1 MSRYED
7 YREDVYRRQKG
18 QFHFSVQEPS
28 PASSP
33 VQQREVEQ
41 PFRVMNPP
49 VTPLTPV
56 VGASS
61 QGEGVLFRRNSPSR
75 LAPLDRKSSSTS
87 PKRSSKNCIPS
98 LNNPY
103 ARRPSQT
110 KTRSPLSGSSASGKS
125 RQQGGSGR
133 RNGTTSPAMREKD
146 RLRLDTLMGMGTE
159 SYLRT
164 LSLKNSSD
172 GNRPTLKGREGRA
185 KSNTQVLLGDIP
197 ETLVKRRYPTTKDEK
212 LDAFWSPSSDH
223 NMSQQWLN
231 SYAHDAQFFTSRARW
246 SNVKLMEAEDMSI
259 GCFSPYPGSF
269 LGAVVSQQL
278 ISEETK
284 MAASVDSDCPDL
296 VHTAVQ
302 HIMQGIYSDGP
313 GAARVRSD
321 YRNED
326 PLSKAEDAA
335 ENSGDGTGHL
345 DNSKLITDRESELD
359 RGTPVVLMK
368 ALLDVPTF
376 SRRAQLLRDEK
387 EHEHILLP
395 EFAEALEQ
403 LQSQRKKEQD
413 TMINTVKRYQLKVIS
428 KIFRR
433 WHQAAKSGKKAVEM
447 LSMFL
452 RDAHDIKPRDVL
464 KAWYHVAQTT
474 KYHREIA
481 FEKTAKQEMDK
492 IQEEL
497 ARIRQKTMDH
507 MAKIDAAMR
516 EGDLLDLE
524 LKDALKKLHDP
535 ARQPPTLLKML
546 EGVNVAI
553 SLMGNICM
561 HQQSG
566 NAHETHRNDKGAARL
581 THVYNKTPFRF
592 ESEFSSPDR
601 WPREAPDP
609 DVEDGIRK
617 WRPGRLKN
625 DEFTHAFEPFK
636 TVAGKHLVRWA
647 NHVLEQNHQDNTPGA
662 GATAS
667 YEGGSLCIIN
677 PNVDLEDGKILAV
690 LHRSTPGVRVGIEKH
705 SAKLARGGGGGGAA
719 AGSRPGSRAAA
730 MKEAPP
736 LAKLLDSYDNVHR
749 AKCMLQEG
757 RRFMRPPMARY
768 VTCELLTGVKEPP
781 SPEEIAA
788 HEKRM
793 ARLAAREKESGIIVH
808 VMSRYMGMRIH
819 IHDTKSRVKFA
830 MLAELMGRHP
840 GGSLSPPM
848 EFENRML
855 KLLEEATD
863 IWHISRDG
871 FGKLVED
878 TPVSQTDEF
887 MIELAKSMGEQWS
900 RSQDIA
906 EWVAQG
912 MFDCLY
918 DRAEWMT
925 WRNELTFVQWQS
937 VCTTVLSRKVKT
949 EEDVDDGSFT
959 TIDPLQLMG
968 SVFKKLKI
976 HENPTEYERAL
987 AEIVK
992 YCKSRIRDLKRIFQ
1006 YYAAA
1011 EEGDANS
1018 MDHVEYWKFVRECKL
1033 QKDRRALPSVRV
1045 DLCFQAANMDYTL
1058 TGADRQ
1064 ASDDG
1069 ELESVEWIEVMT
1081 RLCSWRYPKKPPCLD
1096 QRFYK
1101 MMQEEVLE
1109 NACSVDIDVFR
1120 ERLSG
1125 DKVQDCLKKHRK
1137 NIKAIYTVYAADDDS
1152 DDAVGQLDTM
1162 NCKEL
1167 TSFCKEMKVRLMN
1180 LDFQIPCYLFLLT
1193 HTPSPPS
1200 PPSPSPPTP

>member
-1 MSRYED
+1 M
-7 YREDVYRRQKG
+7 
-18 QFHFSVQEPS
+18 
-28 PASSP
+28 
-33 VQQREVEQ
+33 
-41 PFRVMNPP
+41 
-49 VTPLTPV
+49 
-56 VGASS
+56 
-61 QGEGVLFRRNSPSR
+61 FRRNSPSR
-75 LAPLDRKSSSTS
+75 LAPIDLESSSVS
-87 PKRSSKNCIPS
+87 PAKSGHSKRPF

-103 ARRPSQT
+103 ARRPNQIN
-110 KTRSPLSGSSASGKS
+110 TRSPTFAPSSSGKM
-125 RQQGGSGR
+125 QQKQGESVR
-133 RNGTTSPAMREKD
+133 RTDSKTSPAMREKD
-146 RLRLDTLMGMGTE
+146 RMRLDTLMGTGVE

-164 LSLKNSSD
+164 MGSKNNQGKSPPS
-172 GNRPTLKGREGRA
+172 KGHGGTV

-212 LDAFWSPSSDH
+212 LEAFWSPSSDY

-231 SYAHDAQFFTSRARW
+231 GYAHDAQFFTSRARW

-284 MAASVDSDCPDL
+284 MAASVDADCPDL

-302 HIMQGIYSDGP
+302 HVMQGIYSDGP
-313 GAARVRSD
+313 RAASVRFD
-321 YRNED
+321 YRQED
-326 PLSKAEDAA
+326 PLSRVEDDAEKRG
-335 ENSGDGTGHL
+335 NGLGHL
-345 DNSKLITDRESELD
+345 DNSKLIIDRESELD

-413 TMINTVKRYQLKVIS
+413 TMINTVKRYQIKVVG

-433 WHQAAKSGKKAVEM
+433 WHEAAKSGKKAVEM

-497 ARIRQKTMDH
+497 ARIREKTMDH

-566 NAHETHRNDKGAARL
+566 NAHETHRTGKGSARL

-592 ESEFSSPDR
+592 ENEFASPDR

-636 TVAGKHLVRWA
+636 TEAGKHLVRWA
-647 NHVLEQNHQDNTPGA
+647 NHVLEQNHQDSTSGS
-662 GATAS
+662 GDSAS

-690 LHRSTPGVRVGIEKH
+690 LHRCTPDVRVGIEKH
-705 SAKLARGGGGGGAA
+705 KTKLARGGGGGTAGG
-719 AGSRPGSRAAA
+719 GSRPGSRAA
-730 MKEAPP
+730 MKESPP
-736 LAKLLDSYDNVHR
+736 LVKLLNSYDKVHR
-749 AKCMLQEG
+749 AKCILQEG
-757 RRFMRPPMARY
+757 RRLVRPPMARY

-781 SPEEIAA
+781 TPEEIAA

-808 VMSRYMGMRIH
+808 IMSRYMGMRIH

-830 MLAELMGRHP
+830 MLAELMGSQP
-840 GGSLSPPM
+840 GGALSAPM
-848 EFENRML
+848 ELEKRAL

-863 IWHISRDG
+863 TWHVARDD

-878 TPVSQTDEF
+878 QPVSKTDEF
-887 MIELAKSMGEQWS
+887 MIELAKIMGEQWS

-912 MFDCLY
+912 LFDCLY

-925 WRNELTFVQWQS
+925 WRNDLTFVQWQS

-1152 DDAVGQLDTM
+1152 DDAIGQLDTM

-1167 TSFCKEMKVRLMN
+1167 TSFCKEMKVRPVNILV
-1180 LDFQIPCYLFLLT
+1180 LCCVVLFLCAYFIPGPLSFLFFNRFLV
-1193 HTPSPPS
+1193 P
-1200 PPSPSPPTP
+1200 

>member
-1 MSRYED
+1 
-7 YREDVYRRQKG
+7 
-18 QFHFSVQEPS
+18 
-28 PASSP
+28 
-33 VQQREVEQ
+33 
-41 PFRVMNPP
+41 
-49 VTPLTPV
+49 
-56 VGASS
+56 
-61 QGEGVLFRRNSPSR
+61 
-75 LAPLDRKSSSTS
+75 
-87 PKRSSKNCIPS
+87 
-98 LNNPY
+98 
-103 ARRPSQT
+103 
-110 KTRSPLSGSSASGKS
+110 
-125 RQQGGSGR
+125 
-133 RNGTTSPAMREKD
+133 
-146 RLRLDTLMGMGTE
+146 
-159 SYLRT
+159 
-164 LSLKNSSD
+164 
-172 GNRPTLKGREGRA
+172 
-185 KSNTQVLLGDIP
+185 
-197 ETLVKRRYPTTKDEK
+197 
-212 LDAFWSPSSDH
+212 
-223 NMSQQWLN
+223 
-231 SYAHDAQFFTSRARW
+231 
-246 SNVKLMEAEDMSI
+246 
-259 GCFSPYPGSF
+259 
-269 LGAVVSQQL
+269 
-278 ISEETK
+278 
-284 MAASVDSDCPDL
+284 
-296 VHTAVQ
+296 
-302 HIMQGIYSDGP
+302 
-313 GAARVRSD
+313 
-321 YRNED
+321 
-326 PLSKAEDAA
+326 
-335 ENSGDGTGHL
+335 
-345 DNSKLITDRESELD
+345 
-359 RGTPVVLMK
+359 
-368 ALLDVPTF
+368 
-376 SRRAQLLRDEK
+376 
-387 EHEHILLP
+387 
-395 EFAEALEQ
+395 
-403 LQSQRKKEQD
+403 
-413 TMINTVKRYQLKVIS
+413 
-428 KIFRR
+428 
-433 WHQAAKSGKKAVEM
+433 
-447 LSMFL
+447 
-452 RDAHDIKPRDVL
+452 
-464 KAWYHVAQTT
+464 
-474 KYHREIA
+474 
-481 FEKTAKQEMDK
+481 
-492 IQEEL
+492 
-497 ARIRQKTMDH
+497 
-507 MAKIDAAMR
+507 
-516 EGDLLDLE
+516 
-524 LKDALKKLHDP
+524 
-535 ARQPPTLLKML
+535 
-546 EGVNVAI
+546 
-553 SLMGNICM
+553 
-561 HQQSG
+561 
-566 NAHETHRNDKGAARL
+566 
-581 THVYNKTPFRF
+581 
-592 ESEFSSPDR
+592 
-601 WPREAPDP
+601 
-609 DVEDGIRK
+609 
-617 WRPGRLKN
+617 
-625 DEFTHAFEPFK
+625 
-636 TVAGKHLVRWA
+636 
-647 NHVLEQNHQDNTPGA
+647 
-662 GATAS
+662 
-667 YEGGSLCIIN
+667 
-677 PNVDLEDGKILAV
+677 
-690 LHRSTPGVRVGIEKH
+690 
-705 SAKLARGGGGGGAA
+705 
-719 AGSRPGSRAAA
+719 
-730 MKEAPP
+730 
-736 LAKLLDSYDNVHR
+736 
-749 AKCMLQEG
+749 
-757 RRFMRPPMARY
+757 
-768 VTCELLTGVKEPP
+768 
-781 SPEEIAA
+781 
-788 HEKRM
+788 
-793 ARLAAREKESGIIVH
+793 
-808 VMSRYMGMRIH
+808 
-819 IHDTKSRVKFA
+819 
-830 MLAELMGRHP
+830 
-840 GGSLSPPM
+840 M

-1193 HTPSPPS
+1193 HTPPPL